1 MELAELVEKALARVG
16 DRRVELTTLEPAEV
30 SADTAGALIQIVGE
44 LVDNAETFS
53 SPDDKVRI
61 TGLFDRD
68 AYLISISDQGVGISE
83 DLISALNR
91 LLEDPRGHSGAPE
104 ATLGIPLVAR
114 LAARL
119 GVSVQLIPGVPGT
132 TARVTIPPGLV
143 TRSGPFQTST
153 VPAQPAPEASAIEV
167 SDQSTPAE
175 EPPPFSGP
183 DFTSPIAGGTEHVVA
198 MSDAAR
204 REAESFL
211 DRVFGPLVGSPSGS
225 HRPAGRAT
233 STGASR
239 ESRDEPRPTSGVAR
253 GAATTLRVRVPGEN
267 FSLTE
272 DDPSTVAAERA
283 IDIRSALTNYE
294 QGRRKAATERQ

>member
-1 MELAELVEKALARVG
+1 MELAELVEKALSRVG

-44 LVDNAETFS
+44 LVDNAEAFS

-61 TGLFDRD
+61 TGLFDLD

-143 TRSGPFQTST
+143 TRSGPFQPSK
-153 VPAQPAPEASAIEV
+153 VPAQPTPEASAIEV
-167 SDQSTPAE
+167 SDQSAPAE
-175 EPPPFSGP
+175 EPPPFSG
-183 DFTSPIAGGTEHVVA
+183 TEFASRRWHR
-198 MSDAAR
+198 AR
-204 REAESFL
+204 RGYVGCRKTGS
-211 DRVFGPLVGSPSGS
+211 RVV
-225 HRPAGRAT
+225 
-233 STGASR
+233 
-239 ESRDEPRPTSGVAR
+239 PR
-253 GAATTLRVRVPGEN
+253 
-267 FSLTE
+267 
-272 DDPSTVAAERA
+272 
-283 IDIRSALTNYE
+283 
-294 QGRRKAATERQ
+294 